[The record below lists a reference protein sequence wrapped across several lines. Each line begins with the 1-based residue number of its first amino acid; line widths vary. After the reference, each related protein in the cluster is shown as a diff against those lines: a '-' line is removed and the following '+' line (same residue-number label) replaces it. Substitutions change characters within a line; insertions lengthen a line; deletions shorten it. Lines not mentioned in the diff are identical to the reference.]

1 MVLFS
6 FGYIYDYEY
15 NLYIE
20 YLYERK
26 IKKILYIYVN
36 KCLKI
41 YNVKYIILNI
51 FNFFD
56 SGVIYMWIG
65 GLRKFFWVNLGLFV
79 GEGFEV
85 LFVCNFY

>member
-26 IKKILYIYVN
+26 IKKKLYIYVN
-36 KCLKI
+36 KCFKI
-41 YNVKYIILNI
+41 YIVKYNFNLILNI
-51 FNFFD
+51 FNFYD
-56 SGVIYMWIG
+56 SGV
-65 GLRKFFWVNLGLFV
+65 
-79 GEGFEV
+79 
-85 LFVCNFY
+85 CNYCM